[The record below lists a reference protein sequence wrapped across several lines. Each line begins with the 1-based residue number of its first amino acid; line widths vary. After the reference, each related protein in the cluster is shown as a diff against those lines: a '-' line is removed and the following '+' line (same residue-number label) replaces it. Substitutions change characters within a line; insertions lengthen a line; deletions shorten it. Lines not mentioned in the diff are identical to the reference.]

1 MAGIGFELRK
11 LLDKRG
17 YFGLF
22 QAYAYAGIIS
32 SGPWVLSI
40 VGMLVIGIISVAV
53 VVPQFLITQFQVS
66 VTYLIAISL
75 IVTGGLQLG
84 FTRYT
89 ADRLFDKANDM
100 ILPNFMGTLFVTT
113 GCSGAAG
120 IVVCLSMFGEQSVVY
135 RLLMTAGFV
144 IMCNIWIVTVF
155 LSGVRQY
162 KAILLLY
169 AVGYAVTVAA
179 AILLRPL
186 GLEGL
191 LAGFLIGQFVL
202 LLAMIMLTIYN
213 YPSNRFIEFDFMK
226 PGRMFRSLVGI
237 GLLLNFGLWID
248 KLIFW
253 YYPDTGQWIIGPLA
267 ASPIYDMPI
276 FLGYLSIIPGMAV
289 FLVRIETDFVEY
301 YDKFYD
307 AVRKG
312 GALDYIEEMRDAM
325 VFTVRQGIFEIMKI
339 QAITCL
345 IVFIAG
351 QSLLRWLGISELYL
365 SLLSVDIIGAGL
377 QVVLLGLV
385 NVFFYLDKRKEVL
398 LLVAVFALANIVL
411 TCATLNLGAA
421 YYGYGFTLSMLIAVT
436 VGMVMLDRKLGKLE
450 YETFM
455 LQ

>member
-17 YFGLF
+17 YMGLF

-40 VGMLVIGIISVAV
+40 VGMLISPMISVAV
-53 VVPQFLITQFQVS
+53 VIPQFLITQFQVS

-89 ADRLFDKANDM
+89 ADRLFEQADAM
-100 ILPNFMGTLFVTT
+100 ILPNFMGTLLVATLCAGAIGILAALTLFV
-113 GCSGAAG
+113 A
-120 IVVCLSMFGEQSVVY
+120 QSVVY
-135 RLLMTAGFV
+135 RLLMMAGFV
-144 IMCNIWIVTVF
+144 IMCDIWIVTVF

-162 KAILLLY
+162 KAILWLY
-169 AVGYAVTVAA
+169 AVGYAVTVLA
-179 AILLRPL
+179 AIGLRPL

-191 LAGFLIGQFVL
+191 LLGFLIGQFVL
-202 LLAMIMLTIYN
+202 LIAMIGLTIYN
-213 YPSNRFIEFDFMK
+213 YPSNRFIEFDFLK
-226 PGRMFRSLVGI
+226 PGRMFKSLLWI
-237 GLLLNFGLWID
+237 GALLNFGLWID

-276 FLGYLSIIPGMAV
+276 FLAYLSIIPGMAV

-312 GALDYIEEMRDAM
+312 GSLEYIEEMRDAM

-345 IVFIAG
+345 ILFIAG
-351 QSLLRWLGISELYL
+351 KALLDWLGISELYL
-365 SLLSVDIIGAGL
+365 SLLYIDVVGAGL

-385 NVFFYLDKRKEVL
+385 NVLFYLDKRREVL
-398 LLVAVFALANIVL
+398 LLVGVFVTSNIVL
-411 TCATLNLGAA
+411 TCLTLQLGAA
-421 YYGYGFTLSMLIAVT
+421 YYGYGFTLSMLIAVV
-436 VGMVMLDRKLGKLE
+436 VGMRLLDGKLGKLE

>member
-17 YFGLF
+17 YLGLF

-40 VGMLVIGIISVAV
+40 IGMLVIGLISVAV

-89 ADRLFDKANDM
+89 ADRLFEKADRM
-100 ILPNFMGTLFVTT
+100 ILPNFMGTLLLATL
-113 GCSGAAG
+113 SAG
-120 IVVCLSMFGEQSVVY
+120 VAGSIACITLFSEQTMVY
-135 RLLMTAGFV
+135 RVLMLAGFV
-144 IMCNIWIVTVF
+144 ILCDIWIVTVF

-169 AVGYAVTVAA
+169 AAGYAVTVLA
-179 AILLRPL
+179 AIGLRPL

-191 LAGFLIGQFVL
+191 LLGFLIGQFVL

-213 YPSNRFIEFDFMK
+213 YPSDRFIEFDFLK
-226 PGRMFRSLVGI
+226 PGRMFKSLLWI
-237 GLLLNFGLWID
+237 GFLLNLGLWID

-253 YYPDTGQWIIGPLA
+253 YYADTGQWIIGPLA

-312 GALDYIEEMRDAM
+312 GALDHIEEMRDAM

-339 QAITCL
+339 QGITCL
-345 IVFIAG
+345 LVFIAG
-351 QSLLRWLGISELYL
+351 KALLDWLGISELYL
-365 SLLSVDIIGAGL
+365 SLLYIDIVGAGL

-385 NVFFYLDKRKEVL
+385 NVFFYLDKRREVL
-398 LLVAVFALANIVL
+398 ILVAAFVSANILL
-411 TCATLNLGAA
+411 TCVTLRLGAA
-421 YYGYGFTLSMLIAVT
+421 YYGYGFTLSMLIAVIA
-436 VGMVMLDRKLGKLE
+436 GMALLDRKLDKLE